1 MKDQETKPAAL
12 WIDVSHIDM
21 ARVNWIWWVI
31 EGTLDAPGAGSR
43 SFNSLHAMQEHV
55 RERGYTPPTATL
67 INEAVLQA
75 RVDGKD
81 EARLEILPPKI
92 KT

>member
-1 MKDQETKPAAL
+1 MKNKETKTKPL

-21 ARVNWIWWVI
+21 PRLQWIWWVI

-43 SFNSLHAMQEHV
+43 SFNSLHAMQENV
-55 RERGYTPPTATL
+55 RERGYTAPTATQ
-67 INEAVLQA
+67 INDAVLQA

-81 EARLEILPPKI
+81 EARLEVSP
-92 KT
+92 